1 MSGNLF
7 AEIFK
12 AERDTQ
18 SAVMFEQRDITYRE
32 LRDLTIAT
40 AERLNALNIH
50 PGERVAILLNDSP
63 EFIASFVALISLG
76 AIAVPINMAL
86 RKSEQLTILKDCGAR
101 MAIFFIRPHSTPG
114 YASIS
119 RRKST
124 FTNWCD
130 LLHIPP

>member
-1 MSGNLF
+1 MTGNLF

-18 SAVMFEQRDITYRE
+18 AAVMFEQRDITYRG

-50 PGERVAILLNDSP
+50 PGERAAILLNDSP

-76 AIAVPINMAL
+76 AIAVPINMPVNKRNGHL
-86 RKSEQLTILKDCGAR
+86 GK
-101 MAIFFIRPHSTPG
+101 
-114 YASIS
+114 
-119 RRKST
+119 
-124 FTNWCD
+124 N
-130 LLHIPP
+130 